1 MSNEIVYFVLII
13 VSGSLSSL
21 EIRPLILEEIKEAQR
36 KDEVLVKARKEAE
49 RQTLTEFKVCAND
62 TLLFKGRTCVL
73 DILVL
78 KE

>member
-49 RQTLTEFKVCAND
+49 RQTLTEFKVCANG